1 MKKNYICDRI
11 DNEKRDKVLNIEN
24 VKGIIIAPNGTF
36 KSFGV
41 HSDDELDEMNF
52 HDSSFKIDLANS
64 SWFKRLKK
72 ECNIDYINNV
82 CASAIGWTSN
92 GIITMINAGTKEM
105 EAYCMLMPMK
115 ISIKQK
121 RLLEKNYENIKNQ
134 IQRND
139 AFFEG
144 YIFGEDGNLN
154 LSSPIYSQ
162 DILYDFLGMSIKK
175 SKVKK

>member
-1 MKKNYICDRI
+1 MLD
-11 DNEKRDKVLNIEN
+11 IES

-52 HDSSFKIDLANS
+52 HDTSFKIDLANS

-72 ECNIDYINNV
+72 ECGIDYINNV
-82 CASAIGWTSN
+82 CASAMKWTEN
-92 GIITMINAGTKEM
+92 GVITMINAGAREM
-105 EAYCMLMPMK
+105 ETYCILIPTK

-144 YIFGEDGNLN
+144 YIFDEDGNLT
-154 LSSPIYSQ
+154 LFSPIYSQ

-175 SKVKK
+175 SKVKKLKK